1 MSRQIM
7 RIWCCDKSDATA
19 KKNGK
24 STQAPALG
32 LYEQTEALSNASD
45 SRRGA
50 LSVLNQVVFY
60 IVSEDE
66 LCELIA
72 KSSIRYIEVSLPHP
86 TTGKPPR
93 GP

>member
-1 MSRQIM
+1 MSRKIM
-7 RIWCCDKSDATA
+7 RAWCCDKSDATA
-19 KKNGK
+19 EKHGR
-24 STQAPALG
+24 STQALAPG
-32 LYEQTEALSNASD
+32 LYEQTEELSNASD

-60 IVSEDE
+60 IVCEDE
-66 LCELIA
+66 LCELID